1 MDEIEFREL
10 ELLLTDKMDEID
22 ALQEVYRR
30 ESGRRFV
37 RELRLN
43 YVDNPVFEREGPGPI
58 WARRGGK

>member
-30 ESGRRFV
+30 ESGRRFT
-37 RELRLN
+37 REIKLSPN
-43 YVDNPVFEREGPGPI
+43 WEREITNKPL
-58 WARRGGK
+58 WARR